1 MTHTIRRYLS
11 GAAMSALMLALPL
24 AAAPASASLTQ
35 QETAE
40 APSES
45 QRLNAW
51 FEQIEQEDLERSPLM
66 KAYRGIIDADYG
78 QWGDVSHA
86 FAEESFQISE
96 ARLAYMR
103 ENFDF
108 DALDASAQ
116 LSWRLF
122 EYRQHNARRNQPFS
136 RHGYVFHQM
145 SGMHANI
152 PVFLTTIHRINS
164 AETAQAWVSRA
175 ATVDEVM
182 NTLIDEAE
190 TRFAMGI
197 QPPAWMYDYIIETSQ
212 NVISGAPFDDGEA
225 NIVWESFERN
235 IRQINISDA
244 DRARLLDEGRAALL
258 SWVEPYQR
266 LIATMESQ
274 REAAAPGDGVWRLP
288 DGEAYYNA
296 RLANFTTTNLT
307 AQEIHDL
314 GVENVARIH
323 REMEAIMAEVGFE
336 GSLQDFFV
344 FMRDDPQFYYPNTDE
359 GRQAYLDEATRIIET
374 INERLPEYF
383 ITLPQHALEVRRV
396 EAFREAS
403 AGKAFY
409 SRPAPDGSRPGIY
422 YANLRDMNDMPIY
435 QMEALAYHEGNP
447 GHHMQLAIMTDLQDI
462 PAFRRFG
469 GFTAYSEGWGLY
481 TEYLPL
487 EMGFYED
494 PYSNFGRLAMEL
506 WRAARLVVDTGLH
519 YKQWSRE
526 EAIAYLTENTPN
538 SLGDATNA
546 IERYIVMP
554 GQATAYMIGMLKIL
568 ELRERAETELGDR
581 FDIRVFHE
589 VILRDGAVPLEV
601 LEELVDAWIAETLE
615 A

>member
-1 MTHTIRRYLS
+1 MKQSIRQRLS
-11 GAAMSALMLALPL
+11 GAAAIALLIATPL
-24 AAAPASASLTQ
+24 VAAPAFASHLA
-35 QETAE
+35 QEE
-40 APSES
+40 ASQSES

-51 FEQIEQEDLERSPLM
+51 FEQLEQEDLARSPMM
-66 KAYRGIIDADYG
+66 KAYRGVIDEDYG
-78 QWGDVSHA
+78 SWGDVSNE
-86 FAEESFQISE
+86 FADESFRIGQQ
-96 ARLAYMR
+96 RLAYMR
-103 ENFDF
+103 ESFDF
-108 DALDASAQ
+108 DALDESAQ

-122 EYRQHNARRNQPFS
+122 EYRQENAERGYPYR

-164 AETAQAWVSRA
+164 LDAAEAWVSRA
-175 ATVDEVM
+175 GSVDEM
-182 NTLIDEAE
+182 LNTLIDEAE
-190 TRFAMGI
+190 ARFAMGI
-197 QPPAWMYDYIIETSQ
+197 QPPRWMYDYIIETAQ
-212 NVISGAPFDDGEA
+212 NVISGAPFDDGET

-235 IRQINISDA
+235 INQIDISA
-244 DRARLLDEGRAALL
+244 EDRARLLNEGREALL
-258 SWVEPYQR
+258 SWTAPYER
-266 LIATMESQ
+266 LIGVMNAQ
-274 REAAAPGDGVWRLP
+274 RETAAAGDGVWRLP
-288 DGEAYYNA
+288 EGEAFYNT
-296 RLANFTTTNLT
+296 RLANFTTTSLT

-314 GVENVARIH
+314 GVENVERIH

-336 GSLQDFFV
+336 GSLQEFFV
-344 FMRDDPQFYYPNTDE
+344 FMREDPQFYYPNTDE
-359 GRQAYLDEATRIIET
+359 GRQAYLDEATAIIERM
-374 INERLPEYF
+374 NARLPEYF
-383 ITLPQHALEVRRV
+383 ITLPEHALEVRRV
-396 EAFREAS
+396 EPFREAS

-422 YANLRDMNDMPIY
+422 YANLRDMSDMPIY

-447 GHHMQLAIMTDLQDI
+447 GHHMQLAIMTDLEDI

-469 GFTAYSEGWGLY
+469 GYSAYSEGWGLY
-481 TEYLPL
+481 TELLPL

-526 EAIAYLTENTPN
+526 EAIAYLVENTPN
-538 SLGDATNA
+538 SQGDAVNA

-581 FDIRVFHE
+581 FDIRMFHE